1 MQMVEQLVACQQE
14 MQQHHAAALSFYQT
28 MMTQEYGKLGQD
40 DKQESLPL
48 GWIRT
53 WDNDGGNNHYF
64 NTVNH
69 DMQDGS

>member
-40 DKQESLPL
+40 
-48 GWIRT
+48 
-53 WDNDGGNNHYF
+53 
-64 NTVNH
+64 VNH
-69 DMQDGS
+69 DMQDAS